1 MAHDIIGK
9 LSAEVRAA
17 RLGISAFSPHR
28 EEHGLP
34 RTGNSTVRDFLLAL
48 CDMFCATNQSSAI
61 LKWPSGWCGSLEC
74 INRGVSQPKGFTTH
88 EVTHGPQPGTL
99 KEHRLQVHSTCYKFI
114 PLSNSFEDRRT
125 DLVNER
131 HHMGHMTGI
140 PWDFTVM
147 STALTNRPGISGGN

>member
-48 CDMFCATNQSSAI
+48 CDTFCATNQSSAI

-74 INRGVSQPKGFTTH
+74 INTGVSQPKGFTTH

-99 KEHRLQVHSTCYKFI
+99 RSTGCRCIQHVTSLFLFPT
-114 PLSNSFEDRRT
+114 PLRT
-125 DLVNER
+125 
-131 HHMGHMTGI
+131 GG
-140 PWDFTVM
+140 
-147 STALTNRPGISGGN
+147 LTWLMRDITWGTWLGYPEISQSWVQL